1 MVAVLDLSLQQDFEW
16 PEQQDFVFVLF
27 FFLPPSAKLIPVT
40 SNAAVANKSTFF
52 MILNINCD

>member
-27 FFLPPSAKLIPVT
+27 FFLPPSAKLIPVN

-52 MILNINCD
+52 MILIYLL